1 MLTLVWDNTYS
12 LITSRE
18 VNLRIGVKRKMER
31 MNMTLDPKSNLQAPN
46 TNSEQVET
54 IGVTPVA
61 SVEEKILEPT
71 AEPTTEPTT
80 ESTTESVNE
89 PTAESVSEPVSEP
102 TTEPVSEPVS
112 EPVVEATAEQT
123 AELTPDQP
131 TQQSLEV
138 QTEEPAPSEPLVNDN
153 PSEPSSKKED

>member
-1 MLTLVWDNTYS
+1 MGLILIL

-18 VNLRIGVKRKMER
+18 VNLRIGVKRRMEK
-31 MNMTLDPKSNLQAPN
+31 MNMILDPKSNLQTPN

-61 SVEEKILEPT
+61 SVEEKVLEPT
-71 AEPTTEPTT
+71 AEPTTEPVT
-80 ESTTESVNE
+80 ES
-89 PTAESVSEPVSEP
+89 TAESVSEPVSEP

-112 EPVVEATAEQT
+112 EPVGEPTAEQT

-131 TQQSLEV
+131 HNNPWKFKQKNQLLRNLLLTII
-138 QTEEPAPSEPLVNDN
+138 PLN
-153 PSEPSSKKED
+153 PSSKKED

>member
-18 VNLRIGVKRKMER
+18 VNLRIGVKRRMEK
-31 MNMTLDPKSNLQAPN
+31 MNMILDPKSNLQTPN

-61 SVEEKILEPT
+61 SVEEKVLEPN
-71 AEPTTEPTT
+71 AEPTTEPVT
-80 ESTTESVNE
+80 ES
-89 PTAESVSEPVSEP
+89 TAESVSEPVSEP

-112 EPVVEATAEQT
+112 EPVVEPTAEQT

-131 TQQSLEV
+131 TQQPLEV

-153 PSEPSSKKED
+153 PSKPSSKKED